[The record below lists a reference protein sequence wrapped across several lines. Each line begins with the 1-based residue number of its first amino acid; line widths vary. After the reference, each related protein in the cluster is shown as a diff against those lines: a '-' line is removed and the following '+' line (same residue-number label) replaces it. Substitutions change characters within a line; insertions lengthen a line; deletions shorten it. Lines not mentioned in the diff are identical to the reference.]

1 MLYTVMASDYK
12 ELKLQSALTT
22 DYSESLFSIYM
33 NVFKVSSERMSPQDA
48 RTSELFRWK
57 FYIHILQLYLQCCSA
72 ECADSSRA
80 FRPPWVNGVIGPR
93 YRYAYAYELER
104 VRELYI
110 MGTPENKAA
119 YQRARESLDKHYRE
133 SGLEEALNWLEVPCC
148 YEDENAVEDFRKW
161 PLKFPVSVR
170 QVAKLQLFLTQYSCH
185 RQPKLCLLEK
195 CTEIWFNDP
204 GCPFVVKIDNNTG
217 VFEVVRKGGI
227 FFWRAIKALP
237 SIQIRRYVK

>member
-1 MLYTVMASDYK
+1 
-12 ELKLQSALTT
+12 
-22 DYSESLFSIYM
+22 
-33 NVFKVSSERMSPQDA
+33 
-48 RTSELFRWK
+48 
-57 FYIHILQLYLQCCSA
+57 
-72 ECADSSRA
+72 
-80 FRPPWVNGVIGPR
+80 
-93 YRYAYAYELER
+93 
-104 VRELYI
+104 

-217 VFEVVRKGGI
+217 VFEAVRKGGI
-227 FFWRAIKALP
+227 LFLAGYQSTSFYPDP
-237 SIQIRRYVK
+237 SVCQVKDRWIVLGIVIAFLFLMYLIFGTIFDESVLKTSKIYMSL